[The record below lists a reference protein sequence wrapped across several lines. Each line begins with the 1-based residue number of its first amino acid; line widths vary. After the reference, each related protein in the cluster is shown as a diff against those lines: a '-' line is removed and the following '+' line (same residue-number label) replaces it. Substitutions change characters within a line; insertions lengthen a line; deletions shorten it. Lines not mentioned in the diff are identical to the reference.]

1 MKITKIPAVA
11 AEMTGTPESGVMG
24 MILTFADGDKLE
36 IASDLFSHAITTMAT
51 MHGLKQKLVD
61 AAALSRDPDT
71 GRSATVA
78 DKKAAVMEVYD
89 RLMAGHWNKP
99 REGAGSVKGGLLF
112 AALCRMQPGKPAE
125 EIKLWLDEKSDEQ
138 KAALRKN
145 PKIAAIIAEIQS
157 ERAKSGD
164 VDTDAM
170 LDELNG

>member
-1 MKITKIPAVA
+1 MNAQTKTPAVTA
-11 AEMTGTPESGVMG
+11 AIDGDVMT
-24 MILTFADGDKLE
+24 LTFASGQELVVTPPMFTPE
-36 IASDLFSHAITTMAT
+36 IAAQAT

-61 AAALSRDPDT
+61 AAALSRNPDT
-71 GRSATVA
+71 GRSATA
-78 DKKAAVMEVYD
+78 DDKFNAVKEVFD
-89 RLMAGHWNKP
+89 RLLSGHWNKP

-145 PKIAAIIAEIQS
+145 PKVAAIIAEIQS

-170 LDELNG
+170 LDELNS